1 MFYNYYDLQL
11 ENEIWKDVVDW
22 EEFYQVS
29 NLGRVKAKER
39 IFSYDQNLGFGIT
52 ERKVSEKIRK
62 PKLNKHTGY
71 LVVGMNGRG
80 KSQNVTIHS
89 MVAKAFIENYTN
101 DKTSEGK
108 CTNHKDGNK
117 LNNNLEN
124 LEVITTKQNIK
135 HMFENGL
142 TGTVHSVEYE
152 GIFYY
157 SKAEMRR
164 KLKIS
169 ERKQRKMLEQ
179 GLIKVL

>member
-1 MFYNYYDLQL
+1 MFYDYYNLCL
-11 ENEIWKDVVDW
+11 ENEIWKDVIEW

-29 NLGRVKAKER
+29 NLGRIRAKER
-39 IFSYDQNLGFGIT
+39 TLIYLDGSIA
-52 ERKVSEKIRK
+52 RRISEKIRK

-71 LVVGMNGRG
+71 LMVGLNGKG
-80 KSQNVTIHS
+80 KTQNVTVHS
-89 MVAKAFIENYTN
+89 IVAKAFIENYE
-101 DKTSEGK
+101 SFGIGRGK

-124 LEVITTKQNIK
+124 LEVISVKENIK

-142 TGTVHSVEYE
+142 NPSVHSVEYE

-164 KLKIS
+164 KLKMS
-169 ERKQRKMLEQ
+169 ERKQNKLIES

>member
-1 MFYNYYDLQL
+1 MFYNYNELFL
-11 ENEIWKDVVDW
+11 ENEVWKDCVDW
-22 EEFYQVS
+22 EEFYEIS
-29 NLGRVKAKER
+29 NFGRVKSKER
-39 IFSYDQNLGFGIT
+39 KLFYEGGTVARKIT
-52 ERKVSEKIRK
+52 EKIRK

-71 LVVGMNGRG
+71 LMVGLNGKG
-80 KSQNVTIHS
+80 KSQNVTVHS
-89 MVAKAFIENYTN
+89 LVSKAFIENYE
-101 DKTSEGK
+101 SFGIGRGK

-124 LEVITTKQNIK
+124 LEVITVKENIK

-142 TGTVHSVEYE
+142 NCSVHSVEYE

-169 ERKQRKMLEQ
+169 ERKQNKMIEQ

>member
-1 MFYNYYDLQL
+1 MFYNYYDLCL
-11 ENEIWKDVVDW
+11 ENEEWKDVVDW

-29 NLGRVKAKER
+29 NFGRIKAKER
-39 IFSYDQNLGFGIT
+39 INYYDSNLGRGVQPKKI
-52 ERKVSEKIRK
+52 SEKIRK

-71 LVVGMNGRG
+71 LMVGLNGRG

-89 MVAKAFIENYTN
+89 MVTKAFIGNYT
-101 DKTSEGK
+101 SYGQGK
-108 CTNHKDGNK
+108 GNCSNHKDGNK
-117 LNNNLEN
+117 LNNFAEN
-124 LEVITTKQNIK
+124 LEIITAKENIK

-142 TGTVHSVEYE
+142 TCITHSVEYE

-157 SKAEMRR
+157 SKTEMRR

-169 ERKQRKMLEQ
+169 ERKQNKMIEQ